1 MSTYWKRVRY
11 DENQSNPP
19 WILKEKPGCGL
30 AAYATRDFQ
39 PGDQICVEFPVVWI
53 HGHHPFTPEQVKE
66 IEEKVE
72 ALSEEDR
79 HAFYDMANVFSVDEY
94 PSAVGIFMTN
104 CFDMTDSIYGTC
116 CAMYLA
122 LARLNHSCIPNA
134 QQTHLPETTE
144 EVLYAS
150 RYIAC
155 GEEINDCYIDL
166 RQPREARQASLL
178 EYYRFHCQCAGCTFS
193 HLPLTTTT
201 TTKGVEEIGILEA
214 QRVQRDD
221 DLRQSAS
228 DLIDEL
234 TDIISQDDLPKAL
247 TKAQAMAKT
256 LAKADSVFWSIRY
269 LPELYLSIYEIAHT
283 LDQRGLARKYLEK
296 AYRLNVLLQGE
307 RSVDSLRTAGLLER
321 LADRSNNVR
330 NSSSSGSGNNGK
342 SVDTGRSK
350 K

>member
-11 DENQSNPP
+11 DENSKSSPP

-39 PGDQICVEFPVVWI
+39 PGELICVEFPVVWI

-66 IEEKVE
+66 IEEKVA

-79 HAFYDMANVFSVDEY
+79 HAFYDMANVFSLDEY

-144 EVLYAS
+144 EVLYAA
-150 RYIAC
+150 RYIAS

-166 RQPREARQASLL
+166 RQRREARQASLL
-178 EYYRFHCQCAGCTFS
+178 EYYRFHCQCAGCTFT
-193 HLPLTTTT
+193 HLPPTTTSGR
-201 TTKGVEEIGILEA
+201 KDREGGGEEIAVIEA
-214 QRVQRDD
+214 QRERDD
-221 DLRQSAS
+221 ELRQSAS

-247 TKAQAMAKT
+247 AKAQAMAKT
-256 LAKADSVFWSIRY
+256 LAKADCLFWSIRY
-269 LPELYLSIYEIAHT
+269 LPELYLSIYEIALT
-283 LDQRGLARKYLEK
+283 LDQGGLAKKYLEK
-296 AYRLNVLLQGE
+296 AYRLNVLLQG
-307 RSVDSLRTAGLLER
+307 RVPDFLEP
-321 LADRSNNVR
+321 
-330 NSSSSGSGNNGK
+330 G
-342 SVDTGRSK
+342 
-350 K
+350 